1 MKTFTPKKL
10 QYRTSSAFVRY
21 FLLILSLVFILLSAC
36 FLYIYRVSYVNFSAQ
51 QSLSEQGTLNQ
62 AIESMDNSFYFI
74 NQLAAN
80 VSNNSDVIN
89 SCISPSLENWQ
100 RNFSIITTL
109 KNLADNNTYLKFA
122 CLFEHTKG
130 HILTS
135 DSETTTLDGYYK
147 SATITQCLSG
157 DSSITL
163 EEEKN
168 QFCSRLVQDGQK
180 LFLVYDFVYSS
191 KGPLN
196 TLILELD
203 KEELLSSFLDTPSL
217 DNYYVTILGNQSTP
231 VYSSV
236 VEPENNNQEQDSS
249 NILSLASPY
258 THLSYYLY
266 PRENNVFSI
275 FQSNQMF
282 LPMVLL
288 LLGVSL
294 LLTWFIT
301 CRFYSPVK
309 KLTELIGADKS
320 SQVSP
325 APGTNEFDY
334 LENAYQ
340 QLIFDRRQASDLL
353 EKVRPEL
360 EQKLFSSILDGTEYS
375 CQELE
380 QQLNSFHSDFGVN
393 EKYQAA
399 ILRLPDMDTQD
410 PLAQHLYAQHLLRLT
425 EQLFQAEWGRLIIL
439 PHGWRECILVIQ
451 YPTDCSMARIK
462 RLTRSFENNLKK
474 ECDASSLQLSVAFG
488 KVYYSLPEI
497 RHSHRDATLQ
507 LRYQVYYHDD
517 AENASDAAAPATP
530 GSISENYFSSRI
542 LQFSQNLDGGDT
554 ALSSALL
561 EYLLDE
567 LSDCDLDL
575 TERKEICGQ
584 LLDVLV
590 EKSLSYPR
598 EESEQHMLRYP
609 LLYQELQDAAD
620 KDSLTALMRTETADL
635 ISFILSESQKRQHR
649 LIAKARDFIS
659 ANYSNSSLSIN
670 DIAQDAGCSPSYL
683 SNIFTEYAH
692 ENLVTYL
699 NTYRINMAKDL
710 LLNSQILIKD
720 IGFKTGFNTVQNFN
734 RVFKKSV
741 GMTPNEYRKSH
752 QNL

>member
-21 FLLILSLVFILLSAC
+21 FLLILSLVFILLSA
-36 FLYIYRVSYVNFSAQ
+36 FSLYIYQMSYKNFSEQ
-51 QSLSEQGTLNQ
+51 QSLSEQGILNQ

-89 SCISPSLENWQ
+89 SCISPSQENWQ
-100 RNFSIITTL
+100 RNFSVITTL
-109 KNLADNNTYLKFA
+109 KNLVENNTYLKSA
-122 CLFEHTKG
+122 YLYEHTKG
-130 HILTS
+130 YMLTS
-135 DSETTTLDGYYK
+135 DSETTTLSGYYK
-147 SATITQCLSG
+147 STTILYCLS
-157 DSSITL
+157 DSSSITL

-203 KEELLSSFLDTPSL
+203 SDELLSGFLDTPSL
-217 DNYYVTILGNQSTP
+217 SNYYVTILGNRSTP
-231 VYSSV
+231 IYSSIT
-236 VEPENNNQEQDSS
+236 ETENSNYKKNNNV
-249 NILSLASPY
+249 LSLASSY
-258 THLSYYLY
+258 TQLNYYLY
-266 PRENNVFSI
+266 PRESNGFSLLR
-275 FQSNQMF
+275 SNQMF

-320 SQVSP
+320 SQISP

-340 QLIFDRRQASDLL
+340 QLILDRRQASDLL

-380 QQLNSFHSDFGVN
+380 QQLNSFHSNFGVN
-393 EKYQAA
+393 EKYQVA
-399 ILRLPDMDTQD
+399 ILQLQDMDTQD
-410 PLAQHLYAQHLLRLT
+410 PLAQHLYAQHLLRLA
-425 EQLFQAEWGRLIIL
+425 EQLFQTEWGRLMTL
-439 PHGWRECILVIQ
+439 PHGWRECILIIQ
-451 YPTDCSMARIK
+451 YPSDFSMARIK
-462 RLTRSFENNLKK
+462 RLTRNFESSLKK
-474 ECDASSLQLSVAFG
+474 ECDTSSLQLSVAFG

-517 AENASDAAAPATP
+517 AENTSDAAAPAAP
-530 GSISENYFSSRI
+530 DSISENYFSSRI
-542 LQFSQNLDGGDT
+542 LQFSQNLDSGET

-561 EYLLDE
+561 EHLLDE
-567 LSDCDLDL
+567 LSDCDLAL

-584 LLDVLV
+584 ILDVLV

-609 LLYQELQDAAD
+609 ILYQELQNAAD
-620 KDSLTALMRTETADL
+620 KDSLIALMRTETADL

-649 LIAKARDFIS
+649 LIARAKDFIS
-659 ANYSNSSLSIN
+659 ANYSNSNLSIN

-683 SNIFTEYAH
+683 SNVFTEYAH

-699 NTYRINMAKDL
+699 NTYRVNMARDL

-734 RVFKKSV
+734 RVFKKTT
-741 GMTPNEYRKSH
+741 GMTPNEYRKSR
-752 QNL
+752 QNS